1 MTIKIKKREI
11 VNVLFY
17 IAYVIIY
24 LFSLEVFG
32 MGDTNSRIRYYF
44 LVISIIIGIL
54 ILYYRKNNVLLNKNT
69 YGRELLLSIFTSLIF
84 LFFSILRAR
93 QAGMELNIRTYI
105 QISLIL
111 FPALYVFC
119 IVNSLSLQAI
129 IKMMQVTLILLV
141 IAYFSESG
149 HSIFDFLNLYNWKT
163 IDLLNSNSFTESN
176 ICSEAFLQLFIFFY
190 YFKNMETDEKTKK
203 ILNFFSIVSFIFTIL
218 SFKRLGML
226 FAIVLVLL
234 NKIIDFRGKISSKFT
249 LLFAIFFT
257 VLTIFYTNFMQGN
270 IFPNVDVYTL
280 TTGRNYILSLWEN
293 KNYISYGYGSSLLII
308 GRYLEMDLV
317 QIYLELGTVCL
328 FIFAYTI
335 FKNAK
340 EKVYSYLI
348 LFYTFFNMLTASSLP
363 YSLGWIILLI
373 TVTCISSKK
382 IENEKVVINAR
393 KQKLKKLFSIENKEY
408 KNKVEK

>member
-1 MTIKIKKREI
+1 MTIKIKKEE
-11 VNVLFY
+11 VVSVLFY
-17 IAYVIIY
+17 ITYVIIY
-24 LFSLEVFG
+24 LFSLEMFG

-44 LVISIIIGIL
+44 LAISIIIGIVT
-54 ILYYRKNNVLLNKNT
+54 LYYRNKRVIFNKKM
-69 YGRELLLSIFTSLIF
+69 YGRELLLSVFVSLTF
-84 LFFSILRAR
+84 LLFSIF
-93 QAGMELNIRTYI
+93 QAKQVGIKLNIRTYI

-119 IVNSLSLQAI
+119 IINSLSLKTI
-129 IKMMQVTLILLV
+129 IKIMQVTLILFI

-149 HSIFDFLNLYNWKT
+149 HSIFDFLNIYNWKA

-190 YFKNMETDEKTKK
+190 YFKNMETDEKNKR
-203 ILNFFSIVSFIFTIL
+203 ILNLFSIVSFIFTIL

-226 FAIVLVLL
+226 FAIILVLL
-234 NKIIDFRGKISSKFT
+234 SKIIDFRGKISSKFT
-249 LLFAIFFT
+249 FVFAIFFT

-270 IFPNVDVYTL
+270 IFPSVDVYTL

-293 KNYISYGYGSSLLII
+293 KNYISYGYGSSMLII

-317 QIYLELGTVCL
+317 QIYLELGSACL
-328 FIFAYTI
+328 FIFAYTV

-340 EKVYSYLI
+340 EKIYSYLI

-363 YSLGWIILLI
+363 YSLGWIILLM

-382 IENEKVVINAR
+382 VENEEIVINMK
-393 KQKLKKLFSIENKEY
+393 KQKLKKIFSIENNEHKD
-408 KNKVEK
+408 